1 MGKQQDKKA
10 PATPDKF
17 FVLGFDDKG
26 KPRGARF
33 AEYNERVLN
42 FVSDLM
48 LTSVYP
54 ASAAFAEAAMKLP
67 PGRVYSSGKAFVPPV
82 KRDLIEKLVHILN
95 VPGDESKTF
104 KLASSPG
111 QTPEQEGNPEEAKI
125 RTISPV
131 TFGLPRTWDSIQ
143 AGHVVLVLESPAD
156 GWWEATV
163 LEREDEI
170 LTLRYRDFPRQ
181 PKFQR
186 HIAQIA
192 LINPGP
198 MAQ

>member
-48 LTSVYP
+48 LTSVFP
-54 ASAAFAEAAMKLP
+54 ASAAFTEAAMKLP
-67 PGRVYSSGKAFVPPV
+67 PGRVYASGKAFVPPV

-95 VPGDESKTF
+95 VPGDESQSF
-104 KLASSPG
+104 KLAHQPG
-111 QTPEQEGNPEEAKI
+111 QTPASEGEPDAKV
-125 RTISPV
+125 RTVSPI
-131 TFGLPRTWDSIQ
+131 TSGLPRTWDSVQ

-156 GWWEATV
+156 GWWEGTV
-163 LEREDEI
+163 QEREEEI
-170 LTLRYRDFPRQ
+170 LTLKYRDFPRQ

-186 HIAQIA
+186 HISQVA

-198 MAQ
+198 MAE

>member
-1 MGKQQDKKA
+1 MGKQQEKKA

-17 FVLGFDDKG
+17 FVLGFDNKG

-67 PGRVYSSGKAFVPPV
+67 PGRVYASGKAFVPPV
-82 KRDLIEKLVHILN
+82 KRDLIEKLVHVLN
-95 VPGDESKTF
+95 VPGDDSQQHR
-104 KLASSPG
+104 LAYPPG
-111 QTPEQEGNPEEAKI
+111 QTPGHEYEPEAKVP
-125 RTISPV
+125 TVSPI
-131 TFGLPRTWDSIQ
+131 TSGLPQSWDSIGP
-143 AGHVVLVLESPAD
+143 GHVVLVHESPAD

-163 LEREDEI
+163 QEREEEI
-170 LTLRYRDFPRQ
+170 LTLKFRDYPRQ

-186 HIAQIA
+186 HISQVA

-198 MAQ
+198 MA

>member
-10 PATPDKF
+10 TATPDKF

-42 FVSDLM
+42 FALDLM

-54 ASAAFAEAAMKLP
+54 ASSAFAEAAMKLP
-67 PGRVYSSGKAFVPPV
+67 PGRVYASGKAFVPPV
-82 KRDLIEKLVHILN
+82 KRDLIEKLVQVLN
-95 VPGDESKTF
+95 EPGDDSQQHR
-104 KLASSPG
+104 LAHPPG
-111 QTPEQEGNPEEAKI
+111 QMPENEGHPEEAKI
-125 RTISPV
+125 RTTSPI
-131 TFGLPRTWDSIQ
+131 TFGLPRSWDSIQ
-143 AGHVVLVLESPAD
+143 PGHVVLVHESPVD

-163 LEREDEI
+163 QEREEEI
-170 LTLRYRDFPRQ
+170 LTLKFRDYPRQ
-181 PKFQR
+181 PRFQR
-186 HIAQIA
+186 HISQVA

-198 MAQ
+198 LA

>member
-1 MGKQQDKKA
+1 MGTQQDKKA

-48 LTSVYP
+48 LTSVFP
-54 ASAAFAEAAMKLP
+54 ASAAFTEAAMKLP
-67 PGRVYSSGKAFVPPV
+67 PGRVYASGKAFVPPV

-95 VPGDESKTF
+95 VPGDESQSF
-104 KLASSPG
+104 KLAHQPG
-111 QTPEQEGNPEEAKI
+111 QTPASEGEPDAKV
-125 RTISPV
+125 RTVSPI
-131 TFGLPRTWDSIQ
+131 TSGLPRTWDSVQ

-156 GWWEATV
+156 GWWEGTV
-163 LEREDEI
+163 QEREEEI
-170 LTLRYRDFPRQ
+170 LTLKYRDFPRQ

-186 HIAQIA
+186 HISQVA

-198 MAQ
+198 MAE

>member
-1 MGKQQDKKA
+1 MGKQQEKKA
-10 PATPDKF
+10 ATTLDKF
-17 FVLGFDDKG
+17 FVLGFDNKG

-54 ASAAFAEAAMKLP
+54 ASAAFTEAAMKLP
-67 PGRVYSSGKAFVPPV
+67 PGRVYASGKAFIPPI
-82 KRDLIEKLVHILN
+82 KRDLVEKLVAVLN

-104 KLASSPG
+104 KLAYPPG
-111 QTPEQEGNPEEAKI
+111 QTPEHETLLPCDNV
-125 RTISPV
+125 RTISPI
-131 TFGLPRTWDSIQ
+131 TSGLPRSWDSIGVGQ
-143 AGHVVLVLESPAD
+143 VVLIEESAAD
-156 GWWEATV
+156 GWWPSTV
-163 LEREDEI
+163 LERDGEI
-170 LTLRYRDFPRQ
+170 LTLRFRDYPRQ

-186 HIAQIA
+186 HISQVA

-198 MAQ
+198 EA

>member
-1 MGKQQDKKA
+1 
-10 PATPDKF
+10 
-17 FVLGFDDKG
+17 VLGFDNKG

-54 ASAAFAEAAMKLP
+54 ASAAFTEVAMKLP
-67 PGRVYSSGKAFVPPV
+67 PGRIYASGKAFIPPI
-82 KRDLIEKLVHILN
+82 KRDLVEKLAHVLN
-95 VPGDESKTF
+95 VPGDDSKTF
-104 KLASSPG
+104 KLAYPPG
-111 QTPEQEGNPEEAKI
+111 QTPEDEGHPEEAKI
-125 RTISPV
+125 RTTSPV
-131 TFGLPRTWDSIQ
+131 TYGLPRSWDSIQ
-143 AGHVVLVLESPAD
+143 PGHVVLVHESPAD

-163 LEREDEI
+163 QEREDEI
-170 LTLRYRDFPRQ
+170 LTLKFRDYPRQ

-186 HIAQIA
+186 HISQVA

-198 MAQ
+198 SRDRRSSN

>member
-1 MGKQQDKKA
+1 MGKHQEKKA

-54 ASAAFAEAAMKLP
+54 ASAAFTEAAMKLP
-67 PGRVYSSGKAFVPPV
+67 PGRAYASGKAFVPPV

-104 KLASSPG
+104 RLAHPPGHEGEPEAHVQTVSPI
-111 QTPEQEGNPEEAKI
+111 T
-125 RTISPV
+125 S
-131 TFGLPRTWDSIQ
+131 GLPRSWDSIQ
-143 AGHVVLVLESPAD
+143 AGHVVLVHESPAD

-163 LEREDEI
+163 QEREEEI
-170 LTLRYRDFPRQ
+170 LTLKFRDYPRQ

-186 HIAQIA
+186 HVSQVA

-198 MAQ
+198 MA

>member
-1 MGKQQDKKA
+1 MARQKDKKA
-10 PATPDKF
+10 STTPDKF
-17 FVLGFDDKG
+17 FVLGFDNNG

-48 LTSVYP
+48 LTSVFP
-54 ASAAFAEAAMKLP
+54 ASSAFAEAAMKLP
-67 PGRVYSSGKAFVPPV
+67 QGRIYSSGKAFIPPI
-82 KRDLIEKLVHILN
+82 KRDLVEKLAAVLN
-95 VPGDESKTF
+95 TPGDESKTF
-104 KLASSPG
+104 RLAHPPG
-111 QTPEQEGNPEEAKI
+111 QTPEDEGNPEEAKI
-125 RTISPV
+125 RTTSPIA
-131 TFGLPRTWDSIQ
+131 FGLPRSWDSIQ
-143 AGHVVLVLESPAD
+143 PGHVVLILESPSD

-170 LTLRYRDFPRQ
+170 LTLRFRDYPRQ

-186 HIAQIA
+186 HISQVA

-198 MAQ
+198 LA

>member
-1 MGKQQDKKA
+1 MGKQQEKTA

-17 FVLGFDDKG
+17 FVLGFDNKG

-54 ASAAFAEAAMKLP
+54 ASPAFAEAAMKLP
-67 PGRVYSSGKAFVPPV
+67 PGRVYASGKAFVPPI
-82 KRDLIEKLVHILN
+82 KRDLVEKLVHILN

-104 KLASSPG
+104 KLAHLPG
-111 QTPEQEGNPEEAKI
+111 QTPGQEGEPE
-125 RTISPV
+125 THVQTVSPI
-131 TFGLPRTWDSIQ
+131 TSGLPRSWDSVQ
-143 AGHVVLVLESPAD
+143 PGHVVLVLESPAD

-163 LEREDEI
+163 QEREEEI
-170 LTLRYRDFPRQ
+170 LTLKYRDFPRQ

-186 HIAQIA
+186 HISQVA

>member
-1 MGKQQDKKA
+1 MGKRQEKKA
-10 PATPDKF
+10 PATLDKF

-54 ASAAFAEAAMKLP
+54 ASAAFTEVAMKLP
-67 PGRVYSSGKAFVPPV
+67 PGRIYASGKAFIPPI
-82 KRDLIEKLVHILN
+82 KRDLVEKLAHILN
-95 VPGDESKTF
+95 TPGDESQSF
-104 KLASSPG
+104 KLAHPPG
-111 QTPEQEGNPEEAKI
+111 QAPEHEGNPDEAKI
-125 RTISPV
+125 RTTSPI
-131 TFGLPRTWDSIQ
+131 TFGLPRSWDSI
-143 AGHVVLVLESPAD
+143 GVGSVVLIEESAAD
-156 GWWEATV
+156 GWWPSTV
-163 LEREDEI
+163 IERDGEI
-170 LTLRYRDFPRQ
+170 LTLRFRDYPRQ

-186 HIAQIA
+186 HISQVA

-198 MAQ
+198 DA

>member
-17 FVLGFDDKG
+17 FVLGFDNKG

-67 PGRVYSSGKAFVPPV
+67 PGRVYASGKAFVPPV
-82 KRDLIEKLVHILN
+82 KRDLVEKLAHILN
-95 VPGDESKTF
+95 QPGDESKTF
-104 KLASSPG
+104 KLAYPPG

-143 AGHVVLVLESPAD
+143 AGHVVLIHESPAD

-170 LTLRYRDFPRQ
+170 LTLRFRDYPRQ

-186 HIAQIA
+186 HISQVA

>member
-1 MGKQQDKKA
+1 MGKQQGKNA

-17 FVLGFDDKG
+17 FVLGFDNKG

-54 ASAAFAEAAMKLP
+54 ASAAFAEAAMRLP
-67 PGRVYSSGKAFVPPV
+67 PGRVYASGKAFVPPV

-95 VPGDESKTF
+95 EPGDESQSF
-104 KLASSPG
+104 KLAHPPG
-111 QTPEQEGNPEEAKI
+111 QTPGHEYEPDAKV
-125 RTISPV
+125 RTVSPI
-131 TFGLPRTWDSIQ
+131 TSGLPQSWDSIQ
-143 AGHVVLVLESPAD
+143 PGHVVLVHENPVD
-156 GWWEATV
+156 GWWELTV
-163 LEREDEI
+163 LQREDEI
-170 LTLRYRDFPRQ
+170 LTLRFRDYPRQ
-181 PKFQR
+181 PTFQR
-186 HIAQIA
+186 HISQVA

-198 MAQ
+198 LA

>member
-1 MGKQQDKKA
+1 MGKQQEKKA
-10 PATPDKF
+10 AATPDKL
-17 FVLGFDDKG
+17 FVLGFDNKG

-54 ASAAFAEAAMKLP
+54 ASAAFTEAAMKLP
-67 PGRVYSSGKAFVPPV
+67 PGRVYASGKAFVPPI
-82 KRDLIEKLVHILN
+82 KRELVEKLAHILN
-95 VPGDESKTF
+95 QPGDESKTF
-104 KLASSPG
+104 KLAYPPG
-111 QTPEQEGNPEEAKI
+111 QTPEHEGEPEDGKV
-125 RTISPV
+125 RTVSPI
-131 TFGLPRTWDSIQ
+131 TSGLPRSWDSIGV
-143 AGHVVLVLESPAD
+143 GHVVLVHESPAD

-163 LEREDEI
+163 EIRDGEI
-170 LTLRYRDFPRQ
+170 LTLRFRDYPRQ

-186 HIAQIA
+186 HISQVA

-198 MAQ
+198 DA

>member
-1 MGKQQDKKA
+1 MGKQQAKKA
-10 PATPDKF
+10 GATPDKF
-17 FVLGFDDKG
+17 FVLGFDNKG

-54 ASAAFAEAAMKLP
+54 ASAAFTEVAMKLP
-67 PGRVYSSGKAFVPPV
+67 PGRVYSSGKAFIPPI
-82 KRDLIEKLVHILN
+82 KRDLVEKLVAVLN

-104 KLASSPG
+104 KLAYPPG
-111 QTPEQEGNPEEAKI
+111 QTPEQETLLPGDNV
-125 RTISPV
+125 RTISPI
-131 TFGLPRTWDSIQ
+131 TSGLPRSWDSVDV
-143 AGHVVLVLESPAD
+143 GSVVLIEESAAD
-156 GWWEATV
+156 GWWPSTV
-163 LEREDEI
+163 LERDGEI
-170 LTLRYRDFPRQ
+170 LTLRFRDYPRQ

-186 HIAQIA
+186 HISQVA

-198 MAQ
+198 EA